1 VKVMEVFARIP
12 LIFRLAIRS
21 LWAHRIKSAIVGSL
35 MVFGTVLVISGTA
48 MLDSIES
55 AMSRSIIHSL
65 AGHLQIYSA
74 NARDELAIY
83 GGTTMGGLDY
93 GEIPS
98 FADVKAIA
106 ETVDNIKAVVPMGIN
121 VASMSRGS
129 ELDLAFGR
137 LRVAHQQG
145 KAEDQEQLIPA
156 IKRLLLILRN
166 DLKNQVSVTSGS
178 RHEEVKAQLKHV
190 AASLTDTFW
199 ADYRQNPLKM
209 LEFLDTKVA
218 PAGGDGRLMYLRYV
232 GTDLTA
238 FAKHFDRFQ
247 VVKGEAVPKGKRG
260 ILINQN
266 FADKRL
272 KILAARLL
280 DSLEK
285 ARKEEVLIAGNAELE
300 SKARR
305 LKTQTGAISILL
317 SPQSVRLLRPL
328 LKAETHSQSD
338 DFDVILGDFL
348 SINDSNL
355 TTRYKTF
362 YALIAPKLDLYPFK
376 IGDVVTIRAWTK
388 SGYSR
393 AANVTVYGTFSFRG
407 LERSDLSGAANL
419 VDMIT
424 FRELYGQMSSAQRLE
439 LSSIRKSAK
448 VKSVSRKTAE
458 NALFGGADTA
468 ADDEDEVG
476 GRFSEFDGIDLKKTR
491 RSNDERSYTQAD
503 IEHGMT
509 LSIAVLL
516 KDEDKLPETQAALQA
531 ALKKANLKLKVVDW
545 KTASGLIGQFVQLVR
560 AVLYFAIFTIFM
572 VALVIINNSM
582 LMATLERVREIGT
595 MRAIGAQRGL
605 ILSLMVTETF
615 VLCSVAGTLGT
626 ALGTGLISWLNTQ
639 GIPAT
644 TDVMV
649 FLFSGPRLFPDY
661 TSQHVWMAN
670 TIIVVVSLLATLWP
684 ARVAT
689 RVQPIEAMRSA
700 D

>member
-1 VKVMEVFARIP
+1 MEALARIS
-12 LIFRLAIRS
+12 LVFRLAIRS

-35 MVFGTVLVISGTA
+35 MVFGTVLVVSGSA

-65 AGHLQIYSA
+65 AGHLQVYSS

-98 FADVKAIA
+98 FKTVKDIA
-106 ETVDNIKAVVPMGIN
+106 ERVDNIKAVVPMGIN

-137 LRVAHQQG
+137 LREAHR
-145 KAEDQEQLIPA
+145 KRRVKDQTQLIPA
-156 IKRLLLILRN
+156 IKRLLVILRD
-166 DLKNQVSVTSGS
+166 DLKNQVSVTSGP
-178 RHEEVKAQLKHV
+178 RHAEVTSQLAHV
-190 AASLTDTFW
+190 KTALTETFW
-199 ADYRQNPLKM
+199 ATFTEAPLKG

-232 GTDLTA
+232 GTDLAA

-247 VVKGEAVPKGKRG
+247 LVKGEAVPRGKRG

-285 ARKEEVLIAGNAELE
+285 ARKEDVLIAGNAELE

-305 LKTQTGAISILL
+305 LKTQSGAISILL
-317 SPQSVRLLRPL
+317 SPENVRAITPL
-328 LKAETHSQSD
+328 LKSKLGSKSD
-338 DFDVILGDFL
+338 DFDSILGDFL
-348 SINDSNL
+348 TIDDGNL
-355 TTRYKTF
+355 AERYQTF
-362 YALIAPKLDLYPFK
+362 YSLMAPRLDLYPFK

-419 VDMIT
+419 VDMMT
-424 FRELYGQMSSAQRLE
+424 FRELYGQMSSAQRQE
-439 LSSIRKSAK
+439 LSAIRKNAK
-448 VKSVSRKTAE
+448 VKSVSRASAE
-458 NALFGGADTA
+458 DALFGGADTSA
-468 ADDEDEVG
+468 TEAMDVS
-476 GRFSEFDGIDLKKTR
+476 GRFSEFDGVDLKKKR
-491 RSNDERSYTQAD
+491 RSQDERPYTQSD
-503 IEHGMT
+503 IEQGMA

-516 KDEDKLPETQAALQA
+516 KDESQIESTRLALQD
-531 ALKKANLKLKVVDW
+531 ALTKANLKLKVVDW

-560 AVLYFAIFTIFM
+560 AVLYFAIFTIFA

-615 VLCSVAGTLGT
+615 VLCSVAGALGT
-626 ALGTGLISWLNTQ
+626 ALGTGLISWLNTR

-661 TSQHVWMAN
+661 TSQHVWIAN
-670 TIIVVVSLLATLWP
+670 TIIVIVSLLATLWP